1 MSAKKVVELSYELYE
16 AKEKLVE
23 SQKRVSQLIHRLASL
38 EEEIQD
44 VRLENEKLRPVL
56 LCDACREYLESK
68 RPGDTIEAGACT
80 ECIGIF

>member
-23 SQKRVSQLIHRLASL
+23 SQKRVSQLIHCLASL
-38 EEEIQD
+38 EEE
-44 VRLENEKLRPVL
+44 NEKLHRLL
-56 LCDACREYLESK
+56 LCGACRAYLESK